1 MFHAIEIDLVGGGMA
16 VSEQE
21 YREDARGGT
30 TGTEAAKGTQGSNVQ
45 RGHVAAEPIT
55 EISDK
60 DYRSFCLPCDVLE
73 ETDEREQGR

>member
-55 EISDK
+55 EISDSL
-60 DYRSFCLPCDVLE
+60 YH
-73 ETDEREQGR
+73 

>member
-1 MFHAIEIDLVGGGMA
+1 MFHAIAIDLVGGGMA
-16 VSEQE
+16 VSKQE
-21 YREDARGGT
+21 YREDARGST

-45 RGHVAAEPIT
+45 RGHVAAESIT

-73 ETDEREQGR
+73 EMDERGKGS

>member
-1 MFHAIEIDLVGGGMA
+1 MA
-16 VSEQE
+16 VSEEE
-21 YREDARGGT
+21 YRDNARGGI
-30 TGTEAAKGTQGSNVQ
+30 TGTEAAKGTQGSSVQ

-73 ETDEREQGR
+73 KIDERGKGS

>member
-30 TGTEAAKGTQGSNVQ
+30 TGTEAAKGTQGSSVR

-73 ETDEREQGR
+73 EMDERGKGS

>member
-30 TGTEAAKGTQGSNVQ
+30 TGTEAAKGTRGSSVQ
-45 RGHVAAEPIT
+45 RRHVAAEPIT

-73 ETDEREQGR
+73 KIDERGKGS

>member
-21 YREDARGGT
+21 YREDARGGA
-30 TGTEAAKGTQGSNVQ
+30 TGTEATKGTQDSNVQ

-73 ETDEREQGR
+73 KIDERGKGS

>member
-1 MFHAIEIDLVGGGMA
+1 MLHAIAIDLAGGGMA

-30 TGTEAAKGTQGSNVQ
+30 TGTEAAKGTQGSSVQ

-73 ETDEREQGR
+73 KIDERGKGS